1 MPEHLKSSSTD
12 SQIKSRHSTRLFL
25 LMSILLAA
33 TFLLGACLTKNV
45 RVKNL
50 ADIPKFK
57 RIAVLPF
64 EVDGCDTCVDSFPTC
79 RPQGNQ
85 IVCGKINSKIGYELA
100 LSLAREIAIYGKY
113 EVIEP
118 QAASRILPYIGQIS
132 IPEMG
137 LRLGVDMIIF
147 GNVNRFNERVGGP
160 MAVKKPAS
168 VYFEVSMIDARSGK
182 KVWYAVFDQT
192 QKSFSDDITDV
203 RNFMRGGG
211 KWLTAREFADIGIAE
226 TIEQFPGLEKAG
238 DL

>member
-1 MPEHLKSSSTD
+1 MTKYL
-12 SQIKSRHSTRLFL
+12 
-25 LMSILLAA
+25 SIAA
-33 TFLLGACLTKNV
+33 TDHHRGRRRFSLIFLATVILMFSACTSKNV

-50 ADIPKFK
+50 AEIPKFN
-57 RIAVLPF
+57 RVAVLPF
-64 EVDGCDTCVDSFPTC
+64 EVAGCETCVDSFPTC
-79 RPQGNQ
+79 RPQGDR
-85 IVCGKINSKIGYELA
+85 IVCGKINSKVGYDLA

-113 EVIEP
+113 DVVEP
-118 QAASRILPYIGQIS
+118 QAAARILPYAGQIS

-137 LRLGVDMIIF
+137 RRLGVDMIIF
-147 GNVNRFNERVGGP
+147 GIVNRFHERVGGP
-160 MAVKKPAS
+160 MSVKKPAS
-168 VYFEVSMIDARSGK
+168 VYFEVSMVDARSGK
-182 KVWYAVFDQT
+182 KVWRAVFDQT

>member
-1 MPEHLKSSSTD
+1 MPKHLNLSSTD
-12 SQIKSRHSTRLFL
+12 SQVKSGHSTLLFL
-25 LMSILLAA
+25 LISLLISI
-33 TFLLGACLTKNV
+33 TFMFSACTTKNV

-57 RIAVLPF
+57 RVAVLPF
-64 EVDGCDTCVDSFPTC
+64 EVAGCETCVDSFPTC

-118 QAASRILPYIGQIS
+118 QEASRILPYVGQIS
-132 IPEMG
+132 IQEMG
-137 LRLGVDMIIF
+137 HRLGVDMIIF
-147 GNVNRFNERVGGP
+147 GNVNRFHERVGGP
-160 MAVKKPAS
+160 MAVQKPAS

-238 DL
+238 EL